1 MEHAIDIANEYNGK
15 DGRYNN
21 TAITMGGPDFSDVSE
36 ICWIFEI
43 DRLTDS
49 NNFFR
54 EFSDEKR
61 IESN

>member
-21 TAITMGGPDFSDVSE
+21 TAITMGGLDFSDVSE